1 MVTSIRIP
9 QSVTSARAV
18 KLSEEVLDGSRPLF
32 IPKHVSYKNALSV
45 ALVTQAVITWGVHP
59 ADGTLVTDID
69 LGDSRAAQDLA
80 RNTPLLAAFALATN
94 VQTVDGVNITE
105 RARELTRFTL
115 TEWAADIPQRARGIT
130 VGTDRAV
137 MAVDHEPALKP
148 PRGIYP
154 RAHLDEE
161 SRPLYAGRLW
171 TDVLELR
178 GRRPLGHR
186 VLGISGQNP
195 EGWGENYSA
204 TGSALGMLL
213 FELLQNTDIH
223 ARRTVYGNPLP
234 RSVRLLHV
242 RGFSQERSVLV
253 RSDPADT
260 TLMNFYANAQAVA
273 GTEQLRFLVVSV
285 LDSGPG
291 LAATLLRRENYT
303 APKSPAHEREYFLRA
318 LRMTSSGSTREP
330 MRGLGLR
337 RVQTFL
343 TALGGFARVRS
354 GRFEVQRNFASAPYD
369 GPEPDDRKW
378 WGGVAVPTPME
389 KLAGTAFTVLI
400 PVPPSADANVL
411 WRAAA
416 DGG

>member
-1 MVTSIRIP
+1 M
-9 QSVTSARAV
+9 
-18 KLSEEVLDGSRPLF
+18 LDGSRPLF

-45 ALVTQAVITWGVHP
+45 SLVTQSVITWGVHP
-59 ADGTLVTDID
+59 ADGGLVTDID
-69 LGDSRAAQDLA
+69 LDDSRAAQDLA
-80 RNTPLLAAFALATN
+80 RNTPLLAAFALATS
-94 VQTVDGVNITE
+94 VQTLDGVDITE
-105 RARELTRFTL
+105 RAKALSRFTL
-115 TEWAADIPQRARGIT
+115 TEWAADIPQLAQGIT

-137 MAVDHEPALKP
+137 MAVDHEPSVIR

-154 RAHLDEE
+154 RPHLDEE
-161 SRPLYAGRLW
+161 SRPLYAGRPW
-171 TDVLELR
+171 KDALELR

-195 EGWGENYSA
+195 EGWGDNYSA

-260 TLMNFYANAQAVA
+260 TLMNFYANAPAVA
-273 GTEQLRFLVVSV
+273 GNERLRFLVISV

-303 APKSPAHEREYFLRA
+303 APTSPTHELEYFLRA

-343 TALGGFARVRS
+343 TALGGFARIRS
-354 GRFEVQRNFASAPYD
+354 GRFEVQRNFASAPYQ
-369 GPEPDDRKW
+369 GPESDDRKW
-378 WGGVAVPTPME
+378 WGGVGAPTAKE
-389 KLAGTAFTVLI
+389 KLAGTAFTLLI
-400 PVPPSADANVL
+400 PVPPSAAADVL